1 MKERDIEYLIKIR
14 DRIKVYL
21 SFSSIK
27 EEEKD
32 ILEYYLDKFDLTN
45 QEISVVEYIG
55 GNITGR
61 VISEKPN
68 WDKLGEES
76 KKRKINY

>member
-1 MKERDIEYLIKIR
+1 MKKRDIEYLIKIR

-21 SFSSIK
+21 SFNSIK

-32 ILEYYLDKFDLTN
+32 ILEYYLDKFDLNN
-45 QEISVVEYIG
+45 QDISVVEYIG

-61 VISEKPN
+61 VTSE
-68 WDKLGEES
+68 
-76 KKRKINY
+76 IN